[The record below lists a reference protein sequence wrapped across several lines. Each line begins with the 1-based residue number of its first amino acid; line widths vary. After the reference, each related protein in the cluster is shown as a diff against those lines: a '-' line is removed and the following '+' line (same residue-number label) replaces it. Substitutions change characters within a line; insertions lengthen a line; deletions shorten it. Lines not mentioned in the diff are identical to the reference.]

1 MPTVSKILERAVHCQ
16 LYNYLT
22 VNKFLTSKQFG
33 FRPKLSTCIAL
44 AHFTDNILE
53 NMDNGYLT
61 GALFLDLSKAFD
73 TIDHTVLLNKL
84 NAIGLKRNTTDW
96 FRSYLECRIQV
107 TNINSEMSEA
117 TPIGVGVPQGS
128 IFGPLL
134 FLIYVNDLTSCTLS
148 SKIVFYADDTVI
160 NYSSRKP
167 DDIND
172 TLNADLAIVSNWFN
186 QNLLPLNTS
195 KCKFMLFGSPQKLS
209 KVDVSFKIGINDDVF
224 EKVESFK
231 YLGVTLHQHMTW
243 DEHVDNVIKKVNQR
257 LRVICRVKH
266 LIPLSARL
274 MLYHSLVLP
283 LFDYGDIANF
293 TKQVSQNYAG
303 SASKKL
309 SHRST

>member
-1 MPTVSKILERAVHCQ
+1 
-16 LYNYLT
+16 
-22 VNKFLTSKQFG
+22 
-33 FRPKLSTCIAL
+33 
-44 AHFTDNILE
+44 
-53 NMDNGYLT
+53 
-61 GALFLDLSKAFD
+61 
-73 TIDHTVLLNKL
+73 
-84 NAIGLKRNTTDW
+84 
-96 FRSYLECRIQV
+96 
-107 TNINSEMSEA
+107 MSEA

-128 IFGPLL
+128 ILGPLL

-160 NYSSRKP
+160 YYSSRKP

-186 QNLLPLNTS
+186 QNLLALNTS

-257 LRVICRVKH
+257 LGVICRVKH

-283 LFDYGDIANF
+283 LFDYGDIIWGDKNNSTLMNHLQILQNKSAKIMLDLPPRSSATEALNCLNMKRLFERRFFHRCSVVYKGINKQIDYDFNF
-293 TKQVSQNYAG
+293 ISNAMLHAHDTRTKNNLHLPRVRTNWGKQRVVYQVADDWNSLNDDVRNSNSLAIF
-303 SASKKL
+303 KT
-309 SHRST
+309 HF